1 MVTLPKET
9 LASRVAPSQLVT
21 LGVPEL
27 IAKDNKPY
35 EDIVISLG
43 NNSKNVFE
51 YLVH

>member
-9 LASRVAPSQLVT
+9 LASRVASSQLVT

-27 IAKDNKPY
+27 IAKDNKLY